1 LIETPTP
8 ELVQRVVVSGTDTVI
23 DKPIPTAQLLDRIE
37 DWIGSRKKFVVAENY
52 IVPARRED

>member
-1 LIETPTP
+1 MP